1 MSPRLALLCA
11 ALTLPLAAPAL
22 AGDCT
27 VYEGARVHLPEGPRD
42 GFSVVVLDGRVADVG
57 SNLGLAP
64 APGGLLFRDR
74 TCTLVKLAATDV
86 ITPGLVTVGGQL
98 GLVEVGMEGA
108 TRTHDA
114 GGDEVRAAHV
124 VANSYDP
131 RSSVIAVQR
140 IQGITS
146 AVVEPT
152 GGMIAGSSAWVD
164 LLGATQA
171 ETVIAT
177 SVAMP
182 GAVVTPSPSEGL
194 RRLSELFDDARRY
207 AANRRAF
214 EENRSRPLVASRLDL
229 EALQPLLA
237 GDVPLVLGADRAS
250 EIEALIRW
258 SEDEGIRLVIRGA
271 AEGWRHA
278 AALAE
283 ADIAVIINPYVYG
296 PGSFDQREGRADN
309 ARLLSEAGVDVII
322 STSSAH
328 FARGLRQMAG
338 NAVRGG
344 MDHTDAVRSITSTPA
359 EVFGITDRG
368 EISRGAY
375 ANLVIWSGDPL
386 EISTRVK
393 TMLIGGAEVDLTS
406 RQTNLFDR
414 YRELPGSPVPDLP
427 LPGPSAVPAGG

>member
-1 MSPRLALLCA
+1 MSARLAALLA
-11 ALTLPLAAPAL
+11 ALTLPLAAPAA

-27 VYEGARVHLPEGPRD
+27 VFEGARVHLPEGPRD
-42 GFSVVVLDGRVADVG
+42 GFSVVVLDGRIADVG

-64 APGGLLFRDR
+64 APGGVLFRDR
-74 TCTLVKLAATDV
+74 TCELVKLASTDV

-98 GLVEVGMEGA
+98 GLVEVGMEAA

-114 GGDEVRAAHV
+114 SGDEVRAAHV
-124 VANSYDP
+124 VADSYDP

-152 GGMIAGSSAWVD
+152 GGMIAGTSAWVD
-164 LLGATQA
+164 LAGATQA
-171 ETVIAT
+171 EAVIAR

-182 GAVVTPSPSEGL
+182 GAVTTGSPSEGL
-194 RRLSELFDDARRY
+194 RRLSELFDDGRRY

-214 EENRSRPLVASRLDL
+214 EENRSRPMTASRLDL
-229 EALQPLLA
+229 EALQPLLS
-237 GDVPLVLGADRAS
+237 GDVPLVVGADRAS
-250 EIEALIRW
+250 EIEALIRFA
-258 SEDEGIRLVIRGA
+258 DAEGIRLVIRGA
-271 AEGWRHA
+271 AEAWRHA
-278 AALAE
+278 DALAE

-296 PGSFDQREGRADN
+296 AGSFDEREGRADN
-309 ARLLSEAGVDVII
+309 AHLLQHAGVDVII

-328 FARGLRQMAG
+328 FARGLRQLAG

-344 MDHTDAVRSITSTPA
+344 MDHTAAVRSITSVPA
-359 EVFGITDRG
+359 EVFGVTDRG

-386 EISTRVK
+386 EISTRVEA
-393 TMLIGGAEVDLTS
+393 MLIGGAEVDLTS
-406 RQTNLFDR
+406 RQTDLFDR
-414 YRELPGSPVPDLP
+414 YRQLPGSPVPDLE
-427 LPGPSAVPAGG
+427 LPGTADVPAER